1 MNFEKTKIVSLVLFA
16 MAPLSYAGSSA
27 EPVGSTLHKKFGV
40 ELADVP
46 AEVKSI
52 IKSAYPKFKMQEA
65 EKEFKHGNT
74 YFDIEGLDENGDDL
88 EFDMLLGKDGIWTIA
103 EIQRDLTEEQCPK
116 GVLMLFREKVKE
128 VAIARI
134 IESDQ
139 GGGVVIYEFYTVEK
153 GQEKKYEIKRE
164 LSFLEKEWTH

>member
-1 MNFEKTKIVSLVLFA
+1 MNFKKTKLIALMLFA
-16 MAPLSYAGSSA
+16 IVPLSHAGSKA
-27 EPVGSTLHKKFGV
+27 EPVGSTLHKKFAV

-46 AEVKSI
+46 AEVKNV

-74 YFDIEGLDENGDDL
+74 YFDIEGLDEHGDDL
-88 EFDMLLGKDGIWTIA
+88 EFDMLLGKDGAWAIA

-116 GVLMLFREKVKE
+116 SVLMLFREKVKE
-128 VAIARI
+128 IDIARI

-139 GGGVVIYEFYTVEK
+139 GDGVVIYEFYTVEK

>member
-1 MNFEKTKIVSLVLFA
+1 MNFKKTKVVGLMLFA
-16 MAPLSYAGSSA
+16 MAPLSHAAPHPES
-27 EPVGSTLHKKFGV
+27 VGSTLNNKFGV

-46 AEVKSI
+46 IAVKRV

-74 YFDIEGLDENGDDL
+74 YFDIEGLDENGQDL
-88 EFDMLLGKDGIWTIA
+88 EFDMLLSKDGVWKIA
-103 EIQRDLTEEQCPK
+103 EIQRDLTEEQCPES
-116 GVLMLFREKVKE
+116 VIMLFRQQVKE
-128 VAIARI
+128 AAIARI

-153 GQEKKYEIKRE
+153 GQEKKYEIRRE